1 MTTTST
7 TTPAILIRRIN
18 YGDYDLILTL
28 LRQTEGKVSVMA
40 KAAKKSVKR
49 FGGAL
54 ELFSEV
60 TAVFSSGP
68 GRKLPFLQEAVLVQ
82 PFSNIRS
89 NILKTAYA
97 SYWSE
102 TLHHWMMEGKK
113 EEPIFQ
119 LLQFTLKEMDIG
131 GLPDALLSLIFQSK
145 FLSLSGLYPDLRR
158 CMVCREPIE
167 RIKAPDLAF
176 NPRRGG
182 LSCQGC
188 SGETGRSP
196 TLSKGTVKLLN
207 WIEKESIDHIRRI
220 RFSPRSLSEARN
232 FLEAVIPYHLGKVPK
247 SLNFLKKIRPGVE
260 E

>member
-7 TTPAILIRRIN
+7 TTPAILLRRIN

-28 LRQTEGKVSVMA
+28 LTQTEGKVSVMA

-119 LLQFTLKEMDIG
+119 LLQFTLKEMAVFRTPFSPSYSNRSFSPCPGSIRTFGDAWFAGSPSNGSKHPTSLLIHAG
-131 GLPDALLSLIFQSK
+131 GGFHVRDAAGKPEDPPPFQ
-145 FLSLSGLYPDLRR
+145 
-158 CMVCREPIE
+158 
-167 RIKAPDLAF
+167 KAPSSF
-176 NPRRGG
+176 
-182 LSCQGC
+182 
-188 SGETGRSP
+188 
-196 TLSKGTVKLLN
+196 
-207 WIEKESIDHIRRI
+207 
-220 RFSPRSLSEARN
+220 
-232 FLEAVIPYHLGKVPK
+232 
-247 SLNFLKKIRPGVE
+247 
-260 E
+260 